1 MGLDLVRMFVFY
13 QQYVQILNIA
23 FVVSISVCAT
33 LSTGSSYTSANF
45 SMTNGT
51 NAGSLR
57 WPRCGVGA
65 KYGAS
70 VSTTMRLSG
79 TLLRNTAGNFD
90 FFESQHTAYAK
101 YKSRKRVEQFMCLFG
116 CAAKAVEHTRQFVL
130 HR

>member
-79 TLLRNTAGNFD
+79 TLLRNRQATST
-90 FFESQHTAYAK
+90 FESQHTAYAK
-101 YKSRKRVEQFMCLFG
+101 YKSRKRVEQFMRLFG
-116 CAAKAVEHTRQFVL
+116 CAAKAVEHPRQFVL